1 MILRIKL
8 DSSLTRRPATA
19 TLLSCNDHGV
29 GILRRNDNRGFRRL
43 SIAGNNSAANHFQN
57 KKSLPISHGRHKQLN
72 PQLKRQYFSSNL
84 TPLSC
89 STTSSPFT
97 LHQTLQEQRHCQQ
110 LRIVYFSSSSSSQ
123 NKQDDDDDDQTD
135 KQERSTAELK
145 SQSTV
150 NNQKNEWY
158 SLPNIITM
166 SRILGTPIIGY
177 WIIHNQMDYALI
189 GCTLAAISDYADG
202 YLAKNCNMKT
212 ILGSYLDPL
221 ADKFFVNTLAVSLW
235 YVQCLPTYTISIWL
249 GKDVILI
256 MGTGW
261 YLYQT
266 RGSVNFISLSTTTT
280 TPTAAAGKDNTAIDD
295 DALDSTERLSPS
307 TAAASTKIDSP
318 NLQVQPTIIGK
329 VNTALQFIT
338 LGIAMYTQIKMPGSG
353 FEFLQ
358 TEGVTSII
366 SDIGGSSSAVG
377 EMTTT
382 DNVNNEGSD
391 NLNNLLQGMCM
402 ITSGTTIASMISYT
416 GNAAWKKEND

>member
-1 MILRIKL
+1 M
-8 DSSLTRRPATA
+8 A
-19 TLLSCNDHGV
+19 
-29 GILRRNDNRGFRRL
+29 
-43 SIAGNNSAANHFQN
+43 
-57 KKSLPISHGRHKQLN
+57 
-72 PQLKRQYFSSNL
+72 
-84 TPLSC
+84 
-89 STTSSPFT
+89 
-97 LHQTLQEQRHCQQ
+97 
-110 LRIVYFSSSSSSQ
+110 YFSSSSPSQ
-123 NKQDDDDDDQTD
+123 NKQDDDAQKD
-135 KQERSTAELK
+135 KQE
-145 SQSTV
+145 QSTTELESRTTM
-150 NNQKNEWY
+150 NNQKNEWH

-189 GCTLAAISDYADG
+189 GCTFAAISDYADG

-235 YVQCLPTYTISIWL
+235 YLECLPTYTISIWL

-280 TPTAAAGKDNTAIDD
+280 TTTEKDDTTRDD
-295 DALDSTERLSPS
+295 DVLASTNRPSPS
-307 TAAASTKIDSP
+307 TAPASTKTDRP

-353 FEFLQ
+353 VEFLQ
-358 TEGVTSII
+358 TTDAMSII
-366 SDIGGSSSAVG
+366 PDIGGGGGSTMG
-377 EMTTT
+377 EMTAG
-382 DNVNNEGSD
+382 NVNNDGSS
-391 NLNNLLQGMCM
+391 NLNTLLQGMCM

-416 GNAAWKKEND
+416 GNAAWKNENN